1 MNELNKNSSREEI
14 RAYIDAIMQR
24 DRQAKSKIQI
34 EKNKQIQQTKSIQ
47 ESNHVNIE
55 KLKSEMTTQIKQKT
69 KQIDNELVEFD
80 NLKTKVLKYIV
91 YKKRTEKEVRQKFS
105 SSSINQNLLDDVIES
120 LKENGYINDESYIK
134 RAMNE
139 FLAINTLSLTE
150 IRNKLYAKGLERDI
164 IDTYFLNHEE
174 QLEEYEI
181 ACAKKIAI
189 KKKAQM
195 EQSDIEN
202 FLYRKGYKKESVQLA
217 FED

>member
-1 MNELNKNSSREEI
+1 MRELNSHSSKEEI
-14 RAYIDAIMQR
+14 RAYIDGIIQR
-24 DRQAKSKIQI
+24 DKMQIAKSK
-34 EKNKQIQQTKSIQ
+34 Q
-47 ESNHVNIE
+47 ENNHVDVQQLKAEITSQM
-55 KLKSEMTTQIKQKT
+55 KQKAKSE
-69 KQIDNELVEFD
+69 DNQLVEFD

-120 LKENGYINDESYIK
+120 LKENGYINDESYIQ

-139 FLAINTLSLTE
+139 FLAINTLSLKE

-164 IDTYFLNHEE
+164 IDTYFVNHEE
-174 QLEEYEI
+174 QLDEYEI
-181 ACAKKIAI
+181 TCAKKIAV
-189 KKKAQM
+189 KKQTQM

-202 FLYRKGYKKESVQLA
+202 FLYRKGYTKESIRLA